1 MPRSYT
7 FSAFTENTPGV
18 LQRLTIIFSRRKV
31 NIDSLTVSETETK
44 GVSRFTIVVS
54 CEPAVMEKLAKQLNR
69 IIEVVDVFVAEN
81 QDLLYREI
89 AFFKVGTANPQQRAE
104 LEELSH
110 RYGAVVTLVKDS
122 YLVIEKTGTEEQIN
136 SLFLL
141 LEPYGMKEF
150 VRSGRIAIANRDRSK
165 SEMFLTR

>member
-7 FSAFTENTPGV
+7 ISAFTENTPGV

-44 GVSRFTIVVS
+44 GISRFTIVISV
-54 CEPAVMEKLAKQLNR
+54 EPDLIQKLAKQLNR

-81 QDLLYREI
+81 HDLLYREI
-89 AFFKVGTANPQQRAE
+89 AFFKVATASPRERAE
-104 LEELSH
+104 LEELAH
-110 RYGAVVTLVKDS
+110 RYGAIVTLAKDS

-150 VRSGRIAIANRDRSK
+150 VRSGRIAIANRERTPN
-165 SEMFLTR
+165 EMFLTR